1 MKKCT
6 TMQRLLSLILVVL
19 LVSALCIPVS
29 AYNSKS
35 YTKSAGSGSIS
46 TSMCSISLTPSNQ
59 YAYCYLSYGGVTR
72 TTDWYDTPYFSWS
85 STSYRSV
92 AYSISSGT
100 GYIYV
105 EY

>member
-1 MKKCT
+1 MKKRT
-6 TMQRLLSLILVVL
+6 AMHRLLSLVLVVL
-19 LVSALCIPVS
+19 LVSALCLPAS
-29 AYNSKS
+29 AYSYKS
-35 YTKSAGSGSIS
+35 YTKSAGSGSVS
-46 TSMCSISLTPSNQ
+46 TSMNYISLTPSNQ